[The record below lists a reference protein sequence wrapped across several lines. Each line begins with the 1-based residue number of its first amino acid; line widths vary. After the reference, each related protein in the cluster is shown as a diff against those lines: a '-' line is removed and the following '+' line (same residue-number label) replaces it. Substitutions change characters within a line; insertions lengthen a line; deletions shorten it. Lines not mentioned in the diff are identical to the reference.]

1 MVAMISFGGVHAG
14 FLRADELLVI
24 FAADDDAAHLHAV
37 TLRQRIQG
45 FDDQR
50 PVGWR
55 VPLDQDELR
64 IDLRSLQ
71 LADEKARRPPDSQIK
86 IAGITVVAEVGDE
99 TDVWPG
105 GVHVELLK

>member
-1 MVAMISFGGVHAG
+1 M
-14 FLRADELLVI
+14 L
-24 FAADDDAAHLHAV
+24 AADDDAAHLHAIA
-37 TLRQRIQG
+37 LRQRVQG

-50 PVGWR
+50 PVGR
-55 VPLDQDELR
+55 RIPLDQDELG
-64 IDLRSLQ
+64 IDLRPLQ

-105 GVHVELLK
+105 GVHVELLR